1 MQKEVFLRTRLQGRR
16 FVRKANLNNSGKI
29 VSWESIEKISP
40 PEFHDVPSSLYKLGK
55 LKDGWL
61 DGDGVALD
69 HEGLK
74 WLEKAFVDNYP
85 DNLPLPYTYPT
96 PDGDIQMEWIFSNIE
111 IELEVNLK
119 SHRAEWFCF
128 DMSKNDNDS
137 SRQLELD
144 QSKDWEWM
152 VMAIQ
157 RSWQYKH
164 SDL

>member
-16 FVRKANLNNSGKI
+16 FEGGKI
-29 VSWESIEKISP
+29 PIDFFTDISN
-40 PEFHDVPSSLYKLGK
+40 LGK

-74 WLEKAFVDNYP
+74 WLEKAFVDNFP
-85 DNLPLPYTYPT
+85 NDLPLPHTYPT
-96 PDGDIQMEWIFSNIE
+96 PEGGIQMEWIFSNIE

-119 SHRAEWFCF
+119 EHRAEWFRF

-137 SRQLELD
+137 SHQLELD
-144 QSKDWEWM
+144 QLKDWEWM
-152 VMAIQ
+152 VNEIK
-157 RSWQYKH
+157 SITGLE
-164 SDL
+164 S

>member
-1 MQKEVFLRTRLQGRR
+1 MQKEVFLRTRLRGRR
-16 FVRKANLNNSGKI
+16 FEGKANLNNSGKI

-40 PEFHDVPSSLYKLGK
+40 PDSLDVPSSLYKLGK

-74 WLEKAFVDNYP
+74 WLEEAFVDNFP
-85 DNLPLPYTYPT
+85 DDLPLPYTYPT
-96 PDGDIQMEWIFSNIE
+96 PDGGIQMEWIFSNIE

-119 SHRAEWFCF
+119 RRKAEWIRF

-137 SRQLELD
+137 SHQLELD
-144 QSKDWEWM
+144 QLKDWEWM
-152 VMAIQ
+152 VNEIK
-157 RSWQYKH
+157 SITGVE
-164 SDL
+164 S